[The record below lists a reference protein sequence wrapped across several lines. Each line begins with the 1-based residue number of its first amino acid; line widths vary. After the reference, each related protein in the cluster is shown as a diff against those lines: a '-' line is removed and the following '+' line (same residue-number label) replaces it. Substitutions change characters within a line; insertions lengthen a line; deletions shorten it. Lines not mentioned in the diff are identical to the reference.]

1 MAHGTSATIQ
11 MVAIEYARVFASVG
25 LAVLIYDH
33 RNFGRSDGQPRLQ
46 INPWVQCRGYRD
58 AMNYAL
64 GLPEIDADRVALW
77 GDSYTGGQVVVVS
90 ACDSRVKAIVAQCP
104 VIGPSVPDTLPSEE
118 AMDQIRRTLESGDV
132 SGPSEATAG
141 PLPVVSPS
149 QLAFQSLLTPIQAYR
164 WFIDYG
170 GRPASGW
177 INEVSRVIP
186 RTPVTYSPYLCA
198 PFIRAKALF
207 MVAPDDEMVHANY
220 NVTRKAFDLVQT
232 QKEWYDIR
240 DGHFGLL
247 YYPSERFDEASRVQ
261 AGYLQKQLDA

>member
-1 MAHGTSATIQ
+1 
-11 MVAIEYARVFASVG
+11 
-25 LAVLIYDH
+25 
-33 RNFGRSDGQPRLQ
+33 
-46 INPWVQCRGYRD
+46 
-58 AMNYAL
+58 
-64 GLPEIDADRVALW
+64 
-77 GDSYTGGQVVVVS
+77 
-90 ACDSRVKAIVAQCP
+90 
-104 VIGPSVPDTLPSEE
+104 
-118 AMDQIRRTLESGDV
+118 MDQIRRTLESGDV
-132 SGPSEATAG
+132 SGASEATAG

-186 RTPVTYSPYLCA
+186 RTPVMYSPYLCA
-198 PFIRAKALF
+198 PFTRAKALF

-220 NVTRKAFDLVQT
+220 NVTRKTFDLIRT

-261 AGYLQKQLDA
+261 VGYLQKQLDA